1 MAALTNNRKAAQ
13 YGTNGPLVQEFRLP
27 VNGGSRIF
35 AGGMVALNS
44 EGNAIPA
51 GLSAG
56 GSVRAMGVAQAE
68 ANNTAGADGA
78 LFAQVRRGAFPFA
91 NSTAGDAITIA
102 DVGATVF
109 VVDDQTVAKTNGTST
124 RIAAGKCVGFDGA
137 MVLVEVGI

>member
-27 VNGGSRIF
+27 VNGGSRLF

-68 ANNTAGADGA
+68 ANNTSGADGA

-109 VVDDQTVAKTNGTST
+109 VVDDQTVAKTDGVGTRS
-124 RIAAGKCVGFDGA
+124 RAGRVFDVDADG
-137 MVLVEVGI
+137 VWVDFR